1 VLELGKGTTVA
12 ERCVLIDAEK
22 ANYPFGWMCQ
32 ILKVSESRFYEWRNR
47 AVSATRLPRPELA
60 GQVVDVFDEFRQTY
74 DRPRT
79 ARELN
84 GRGQVCRV
92 GLG

>member
-1 VLELGKGTTVA
+1 M
-12 ERCVLIDAEK
+12 LIDAEK

-32 ILKVSESRFYEWRNR
+32 ILKVAESRFYEWRNR
-47 AVSATRLPRPELA
+47 AVSATTLRRAELA
-60 GQVVDVFDEFRQTY
+60 GLVVDVFDEVRQTY
-74 DRPRT
+74 DCRRI

-84 GRGQVCRV
+84 GRGHVCRV